1 MGVLSE
7 LVVAPAGEAERVAQ
21 AQVPSQTVGGI
32 DIKGVDSVKFGTLHS
47 ILMGQSFE
55 ELLPLYEPVV
65 TVSDDDGPWVFQ
77 IPPDLVTRLAALD
90 DAGMAAVARQWAATE
105 EFVLDDWTEDE
116 VVSVL
121 SAISSLSKQ
130 AIESGQALFLWM
142 SL

>member
-1 MGVLSE
+1 MGVLSD
-7 LVVAPAGEAERVAQ
+7 LVVVPADEAERVAQ
-21 AQVPSQTVGGI
+21 AEVPSQTFGGI

-47 ILMGQSFE
+47 ILTGQSFE

-65 TVSDDDGPWVFQ
+65 TVSDDGPWVFQ

-90 DAGMAAVARQWAATE
+90 DAGMAGVARQWAATE
-105 EFVLDDWTEDE
+105 EFVLVGWAEGE
-116 VVSVL
+116 VASVV
-121 SAISSLSKQ
+121 SAISSLSKR